1 MEIFKKKSLI
11 LKIVIALVVVI
22 LFNFSAPTV
31 SQANVAEVVG
41 GTLAEPVADLLLA
54 IADGAIYVVQNVL
67 FGMDVSLLKMA
78 VPTAGIWETV
88 GSIGGALLG
97 ALSFALIVVA
107 TGGTAIPALI
117 IPAIVGGGI
126 GAYAGH
132 GVAVDLLP
140 DSFYLPIYAISP
152 EEIFQNK
159 IGLLDVNFF
168 KPNEYEDITTE
179 DGQTITQESTASI
192 LQSTISSWYLT
203 LRNFAIVVLLV
214 VLLYIGIRIVTSSAS
229 QDRAKYKE
237 KLFSWVVALCLL
249 FFMHYIMSFATT
261 IVEAITEGINTINKP
276 ILLTLDLEE
285 LRTKNY
291 MIEVVG
297 EDGERGGV
305 SAVDYFEDAG
315 IVVDS
320 TVYWPTNLMGTV
332 RVDMQLDDDVTE
344 ENQLLR
350 RLGYTVL
357 FLILV
362 FYTIAFLII
371 YIKRLIMLAF
381 LTMIAP
387 LVAMTY
393 PIDKMNDGNAQA
405 FNMWLKEY
413 VYNLLIQPF
422 HLILYTMLVGSAIDF
437 ATENILYAV
446 VAMGFLFQAEKLLRK
461 FFGFDKAGTLDT
473 NGSTLAGMVGMAGIN
488 ALRRIGGIGKGGGK
502 SRNGS
507 SSENAGN
514 TGRVR
519 QADRGRSARDL
530 LNARQARLG
539 IQPAQNTN
547 NQDEN
552 NNDDD
557 SFDLH
562 LQDPTLASVGP
573 ETSSTPPDS
582 SNTSRDWQ
590 LRGNEAFNPEGP
602 RPETTDEKLDFLR
615 QSMNMGRDPRYANNL
630 NQPQPSPQQ
639 QGQQQPAPIR
649 QHVDHDQQ
657 PNPNNLN
664 PEQPLPPPEP
674 NEPLTLGQ
682 RLAKNFAA
690 TPDDTRGAGQW
701 LADGI
706 GQTWNESNLK
716 KGILE
721 SKEVA
726 KLKAVGA
733 KASKLKQNAGNKI
746 KNTKIGDKY
755 TLGDVAKGVKSY
767 SKPVRNTIRGA
778 ATVAGKAATYAVP
791 RAGKLYAKAVLG
803 ATAGLIGV
811 SAGLAT
817 SDDRNILSYGGA
829 GLAAGLAAGT
839 AGANIASNASRGIQD
854 VGEKAVSTY
863 TTAAKG
869 ADAEK
874 ARIKAKEDKAAMKD
888 KARQEKY
895 MNKLEVPKS
904 EMKQVME
911 EYQKYRQS
919 GITDDDIIIGA
930 MKADRDK
937 FGDGRANDERILLA
951 AIANETGRDNK
962 KIKEYGERLKELG
975 LSEDDVK
982 KFTNEVRNI
991 HKMI

>member
-22 LFNFSAPTV
+22 LFNFSAPTI
-31 SQANVAEVVG
+31 SQAGVAEVIG
-41 GTLAEPVADLLLA
+41 GTLAEPVLDLALA
-54 IADGAIYVVQNVL
+54 LGDGIMYIVQSLL
-67 FGMDVSLLKMA
+67 FGMDESLLKVA
-78 VPTAGIWETV
+78 VPGAGIIETV
-88 GSIGGALLG
+88 VS
-97 ALSFALIVVA
+97 
-107 TGGTAIPALI
+107 
-117 IPAIVGGGI
+117 IVGGILGI
-126 GAYAGH
+126 GAVIAVTIVTGGAALAAIIPSVVVGGMGAYVGH
-132 GVAVDLLP
+132 EIAVAALP

-152 EEIFQNK
+152 EAIFQNR

-168 KPNEYEDITTE
+168 SPNEYEDITTK
-179 DGQTITQESTASI
+179 DGQTITQESTAAT

-203 LRNFAIVVLLV
+203 LRNFAIVVLLI

-261 IVEAITEGINTINKP
+261 IVEAISEGINSINKP
-276 ILLTLDLEE
+276 ILITLSPELEE
-285 LRTKNY
+285 RNY
-291 MIEVVG
+291 KVEVVG
-297 EDGERGGV
+297 EDGERGSV
-305 SAVDYFEDAG
+305 PIREYFDEVG
-315 IVVDS
+315 LISDS
-320 TVYWPTNLMGTV
+320 GAYVWPTNLMGIV
-332 RVDMQLDDDVTE
+332 RLDMQMDQNVTE

-350 RLGYTVL
+350 RTGYTIL

-362 FYTIAFLII
+362 FYTVAFLFM

-413 VYNLLIQPF
+413 VFNLLIQPF

-530 LNARQARLG
+530 LNARQGNAA
-539 IQPAQNTN
+539 QPSLASQNIPANDDQNDVQTPM
-547 NQDEN
+547 QRMLEADEEN
-552 NNDDD
+552 NNFGNSQERDTFARNAYQPTSPNYTAQQYADVLRNVGYDDD
-557 SFDLH
+557 
-562 LQDPTLASVGP
+562 TI
-573 ETSSTPPDS
+573 
-582 SNTSRDWQ
+582 
-590 LRGNEAFNPEGP
+590 NEII
-602 RPETTDEKLDFLR
+602 RT
-615 QSMNMGRDPRYANNL
+615 DPRYANSL

-639 QGQQQPAPIR
+639 QQQQGQPQQPQIR
-649 QHVDHDQQ
+649 QHIDQSLQ
-657 PNPNNLN
+657 PDPNNLN
-664 PEQPLPPPEP
+664 PDRPLPPPNL

-682 RLAKNFAA
+682 RLDNNFLK
-690 TPDDTRGAGQW
+690 TSEDDTRGMGQW
-701 LADGI
+701 LADGVSK
-706 GQTWNESNLK
+706 TWNESQLK
-716 KGILE
+716 NTLQASPAARVGRKIG
-721 SKEVA
+721 A
-726 KLKAVGA
+726 GA
-733 KASKLKQNAGNKI
+733 KKVKDMANKNI
-746 KNTKIGDKY
+746 VEPTQKF
-755 TLGDVAKGVKSY
+755 VKGVP
-767 SKPVRNTIRGA
+767 KPVRNTIRGA
-778 ATVAGKAATYAVP
+778 ATVAGKAAAYAVP
-791 RAGKLYAKAVLG
+791 RAGKLYAKAALG
-803 ATAGLIGV
+803 ATAGLVGV
-811 SAGLAT
+811 AAGIAT
-817 SDDRNILSYGGA
+817 SDDRNIISYGGA

-839 AGANIASNASRGIQD
+839 AGTNIASNASRGIQD

-874 ARIKAKEDKAAMKD
+874 ARIQAKEDKAAMKD

-895 MNKLEVPKS
+895 MKKLEVPKS

-911 EYQKYRQS
+911 EYKKYRQS

-930 MKADRDK
+930 MKADEDK
-937 FGDGRANDERILLA
+937 FGRGRANDERILLA

-962 KIKEYGERLKELG
+962 RIKEYGERLKELG
-975 LSEDDVK
+975 LSDNDVK
-982 KFTNEVRNI
+982 KFTNEVRSI
-991 HKMI
+991 HKLI

>member
-11 LKIVIALVVVI
+11 LKIVIAIVVVI
-22 LFNFSAPTV
+22 LFNFSAPTI
-31 SQANVAEVVG
+31 SQASVAEVIGGTLLEPVLDLALALGDGIMYIVQSLLFGMDESLLKVAVPGAGIVETIVTIVGGILGIGAVIAVTIVTGGAALAAIIPSVVVG
-41 GTLAEPVADLLLA
+41 GT
-54 IADGAIYVVQNVL
+54 
-67 FGMDVSLLKMA
+67 
-78 VPTAGIWETV
+78 
-88 GSIGGALLG
+88 
-97 ALSFALIVVA
+97 
-107 TGGTAIPALI
+107 
-117 IPAIVGGGI
+117 
-126 GAYAGH
+126 GAYVGH
-132 GVAVDLLP
+132 EIAVAALP

-152 EEIFQNK
+152 EAIFQNR

-168 KPNEYEDITTE
+168 SPNEYEDITTE
-179 DGQTITQESTASI
+179 DGQTITQESTAAT

-203 LRNFAIVVLLV
+203 LRNFAIVVLLI

-261 IVEAITEGINTINKP
+261 VVEAISEGINSINKP
-276 ILLTLDLEE
+276 ILITLSSELEE
-285 LRTKNY
+285 KDY
-291 MIEVVG
+291 KVEVVG
-297 EDGERGGV
+297 EDGERGSV
-305 SAVDYFEDAG
+305 PIKEYFEDVG
-315 IVVDS
+315 LISDS
-320 TVYWPTNLMGTV
+320 GAYVWPTNLMGVV
-332 RVDMQLDDDVTE
+332 RLDMQMDQNETE

-350 RLGYTVL
+350 RVGYTML

-362 FYTIAFLII
+362 FYTVAFLFM

-413 VYNLLIQPF
+413 VFNLLIQPF
-422 HLILYTMLVGSAIDF
+422 HLILYTMLVGSALDF

-488 ALRRIGGIGKGGGK
+488 ALRRIGGIGGKGGGK

-507 SSENAGN
+507 GSENGGN

-530 LNARQARLG
+530 LNARQGNTDAQPRLG
-539 IQPAQNTN
+539 SQNIPANPDPDDVQTPM
-547 NQDEN
+547 QRMLEADEEN
-552 NNDDD
+552 NNFGNSQERDAQARSAYQPTSPNYTAQQYADVLRNVGYDDD
-557 SFDLH
+557 
-562 LQDPTLASVGP
+562 TI
-573 ETSSTPPDS
+573 
-582 SNTSRDWQ
+582 
-590 LRGNEAFNPEGP
+590 NEII
-602 RPETTDEKLDFLR
+602 RT
-615 QSMNMGRDPRYANNL
+615 DPRYANDFDQTQ
-630 NQPQPSPQQ
+630 QPQ
-639 QGQQQPAPIR
+639 IR

-657 PNPNNLN
+657 LDT
-664 PEQPLPPPEP
+664 

-682 RLAKNFAA
+682 RLDNNFLK
-690 TPDDTRGAGQW
+690 TSEDDTRGMGQW
-701 LADGI
+701 LADGVSK
-706 GQTWNESNLK
+706 TWNESQLK
-716 KGILE
+716 NTLQASPAARVGRKIG
-721 SKEVA
+721 A
-726 KLKAVGA
+726 GA
-733 KASKLKQNAGNKI
+733 KKVKDMANKNI
-746 KNTKIGDKY
+746 VEPTQKF
-755 TLGDVAKGVKSY
+755 VKGVP
-767 SKPVRNTIRGA
+767 KPVRNTIRGA

-791 RAGKLYAKAVLG
+791 RVGKLYAKAALG
-803 ATAGLIGV
+803 ATAGLVGV

-817 SDDRNILSYGGA
+817 SDDRNILAYGGA

-839 AGANIASNASRGIQD
+839 AGENIASNASRGIQD
-854 VGEKAVSTY
+854 IGEKAVSTY

-874 ARIKAKEDKAAMKD
+874 ARLQAKEDKAAMKD

-895 MNKLEVPKS
+895 MNKLDVPKS
-904 EMKQVME
+904 EIKQVME
-911 EYQKYRQS
+911 DYQKYRQS

>member
-1 MEIFKKKSLI
+1 METFKKKSLV
-11 LKIVIALVVVI
+11 LKIVIAIVVVI
-22 LFNFSAPTV
+22 LFNFSAPTM
-31 SQANVAEVVG
+31 SRAENVAEVVG

-54 IADGAIYVVQNVL
+54 IGDGVVYVVQNVL

-88 GSIGGALLG
+88 GTIGGAILG
-97 ALSFALIVVA
+97 ALSTALIVVA

-132 GVAVDLLP
+132 GVAVELLP

-152 EEIFQNK
+152 EEIFQNN

-168 KPNEYEDITTE
+168 NPNEYEDITTE
-179 DGQTITQESTASI
+179 DGQTITQESTASK
-192 LQSTISSWYLT
+192 LQATISSWYLT

-214 VLLYIGIRIVTSSAS
+214 VLLYIGIKIVTSSAS

-261 IVEAITEGINTINKP
+261 MVEAITEGINTINKP
-276 ILLTLDLEE
+276 ILLTLSLDEIKD
-285 LRTKNY
+285 RDYK
-291 MIEVVG
+291 IEVVG

-305 SAVDYFEDAG
+305 SAADYFEEAG

-320 TVYWPTNLMGTV
+320 TVYWPTNLMGVV
-332 RVDMQLDDDVTE
+332 RLDMQMDNGVTE
-344 ENQLLR
+344 ENQILR

-362 FYTIAFLII
+362 FYTVAFLII
-371 YIKRLIMLAF
+371 YLRRLIMLAF

-413 VYNLLIQPF
+413 VFNLLIQPF
-422 HLILYTMLVGSAIDF
+422 HLILYTMLVGSALDF

-488 ALRRIGGIGKGGGK
+488 ALRRIGGVGKGGGK

-507 SSENAGN
+507 SSENGGN

-530 LNARQARLG
+530 LNARQGNAG
-539 IQPAQNTN
+539 TQPSLASQNIPANDDQNDVQTPM
-547 NQDEN
+547 QRMLEADEEN
-552 NNDDD
+552 NNWGDSQERDTFARSTYQPASPNYTAQQYADVLRNVGYDDD
-557 SFDLH
+557 
-562 LQDPTLASVGP
+562 TI
-573 ETSSTPPDS
+573 
-582 SNTSRDWQ
+582 
-590 LRGNEAFNPEGP
+590 NEII
-602 RPETTDEKLDFLR
+602 RT
-615 QSMNMGRDPRYANNL
+615 DPRYANDF
-630 NQPQPSPQQ
+630 NQPQPSAPQP
-639 QGQQQPAPIR
+639 GQQQPPTIR
-649 QHVDHDQQ
+649 QHIDQSAQ
-657 PNPNNLN
+657 PDPNNLN
-664 PEQPLPPPEP
+664 PDHPLPPTEP

-682 RLAKNFAA
+682 RLDNNFLK
-690 TPDDTRGAGQW
+690 TSEDDTRGMGQW
-701 LADGI
+701 LADGVSK
-706 GQTWNESNLK
+706 TWNESQLK
-716 KGILE
+716 NTLQA
-721 SKEVA
+721 SPVA
-726 KLKAVGA
+726 RMGRQVGA
-733 KASKLKQNAGNKI
+733 GAKKI
-746 KNTKIGDKY
+746 KDIANKNIVEPTQKF
-755 TLGDVAKGVKSY
+755 VKGMP
-767 SKPVRNTIRGA
+767 KPVRNTIRGA
-778 ATVAGKAATYAVP
+778 ATVAGKAAAYAVP
-791 RAGKLYAKAVLG
+791 RAGKLYAKAALG
-803 ATAGLIGV
+803 ATAGLVGV
-811 SAGLAT
+811 AAGLAT
-817 SDDRNILSYGGA
+817 SDDRNILSYGGT

-839 AGANIASNASRGIQD
+839 AGTNIASNASRGIQN

-874 ARIKAKEDKAAMKD
+874 ARIQAKEDKAAMKD

-904 EMKQVME
+904 EMKRVME
-911 EYQKYRQS
+911 DYQKYRQS

-930 MKADRDK
+930 MKADEDK
-937 FGDGRANDERILLA
+937 FGRGRANDERILLA

-975 LSEDDVK
+975 LSDNDVK
-982 KFTNEVRNI
+982 KFTDEVRSI
-991 HKMI
+991 HKLI

>member
-22 LFNFSAPTV
+22 LFNFSAPTI
-31 SQANVAEVVG
+31 SQAGVAEVIG
-41 GTLAEPVADLLLA
+41 GTLAEPVLDLALA
-54 IADGAIYVVQNVL
+54 LGDGIMYIVQSLL
-67 FGMDVSLLKMA
+67 FGMDESLLKVA
-78 VPTAGIWETV
+78 VPGAGIVETV
-88 GSIGGALLG
+88 ATIAGGILGIAAVVAVTVVTGGA
-97 ALSFALIVVA
+97 ALAAIIPGVVV
-107 TGGTAIPALI
+107 GGT
-117 IPAIVGGGI
+117 
-126 GAYAGH
+126 GAYVGH
-132 GVAVDLLP
+132 EIAVAALP

-152 EEIFQNK
+152 ESIFQNR

-168 KPNEYEDITTE
+168 SPNEYEDITTK
-179 DGQTITQESTASI
+179 DGQTITQESTAAT

-203 LRNFAIVVLLV
+203 LRNFAIVVLLI

-261 IVEAITEGINTINKP
+261 VVEAISEGINSINKP
-276 ILLTLDLEE
+276 ILITLSSELE
-285 LRTKNY
+285 KKDY
-291 MIEVVG
+291 KVEVVG
-297 EDGERGGV
+297 EDGERGSV
-305 SAVDYFEDAG
+305 PIKEYFEDVG
-315 IVVDS
+315 LISDS
-320 TVYWPTNLMGTV
+320 GAYVWPTNLMGVV
-332 RVDMQLDDDVTE
+332 RLDMQMDQNETE

-350 RLGYTVL
+350 RVGYTML

-362 FYTIAFLII
+362 FYTVAFLFM

-413 VYNLLIQPF
+413 VFNLLIQPF
-422 HLILYTMLVGSAIDF
+422 HLILYTMLVGSALDF

-488 ALRRIGGIGKGGGK
+488 ALRRIGGVGRKSGGK

-507 SSENAGN
+507 GSENGGN

-530 LNARQARLG
+530 LNARQGNTDAQPRLG
-539 IQPAQNTN
+539 SQNIPANADQDDAQTPLQRMLEADEENDNFGNSQERDVQARNAYQPTSPNYTAQQYADVLRNVGY
-547 NQDEN
+547 
-552 NNDDD
+552 DDD
-557 SFDLH
+557 
-562 LQDPTLASVGP
+562 TI
-573 ETSSTPPDS
+573 
-582 SNTSRDWQ
+582 
-590 LRGNEAFNPEGP
+590 NEII
-602 RPETTDEKLDFLR
+602 RT
-615 QSMNMGRDPRYANNL
+615 DPRYANDF
-630 NQPQPSPQQ
+630 NQPQPSVPQP
-639 QGQQQPAPIR
+639 GQQQPPTIR
-649 QHVDHDQQ
+649 QHIDQSVQ
-657 PNPNNLN
+657 PDPNNLN
-664 PEQPLPPPEP
+664 PDQPLPPPEP

-682 RLAKNFAA
+682 RLDNNFLK
-690 TPDDTRGAGQW
+690 TSEDDTRGMGQW
-701 LADGI
+701 LDDGVSK
-706 GQTWNESNLK
+706 TWNESQLK
-716 KGILE
+716 NKLVE
-721 SKEVA
+721 SPAANMVR
-726 KLKAVGA
+726 
-733 KASKLKQNAGNKI
+733 
-746 KNTKIGDKY
+746 KIGAGATKVKDMANKNIVEP
-755 TLGDVAKGVKSY
+755 TQKFVKGVP
-767 SKPVRNTIRGA
+767 KPVRNTIRGA
-778 ATVAGKAATYAVP
+778 ATVAGKAAAYAVP
-791 RAGKLYAKAVLG
+791 RVGKLYAKAALG
-803 ATAGLIGV
+803 ATAGLVGV

-817 SDDRNILSYGGA
+817 SDDRNILAYGGA

-839 AGANIASNASRGIQD
+839 AGENIASNASRGIQD
-854 VGEKAVSTY
+854 IGEKAVSTY

-895 MNKLEVPKS
+895 MNKLDVPKS
-904 EMKQVME
+904 EIKQVME
-911 EYQKYRQS
+911 DYQKYRQS

>member
-11 LKIVIALVVVI
+11 LKIVIAIVVVI

-168 KPNEYEDITTE
+168 SPNEYEDITTK

-285 LRTKNY
+285 LRKKNY

-362 FYTIAFLII
+362 FYTIAF
-371 YIKRLIMLAF
+371 
-381 LTMIAP
+381 
-387 LVAMTY
+387 
-393 PIDKMNDGNAQA
+393 
-405 FNMWLKEY
+405 
-413 VYNLLIQPF
+413 
-422 HLILYTMLVGSAIDF
+422 
-437 ATENILYAV
+437 
-446 VAMGFLFQAEKLLRK
+446 
-461 FFGFDKAGTLDT
+461 
-473 NGSTLAGMVGMAGIN
+473 
-488 ALRRIGGIGKGGGK
+488 
-502 SRNGS
+502 
-507 SSENAGN
+507 
-514 TGRVR
+514 
-519 QADRGRSARDL
+519 
-530 LNARQARLG
+530 
-539 IQPAQNTN
+539 
-547 NQDEN
+547 
-552 NNDDD
+552 
-557 SFDLH
+557 
-562 LQDPTLASVGP
+562 
-573 ETSSTPPDS
+573 
-582 SNTSRDWQ
+582 
-590 LRGNEAFNPEGP
+590 
-602 RPETTDEKLDFLR
+602 
-615 QSMNMGRDPRYANNL
+615 
-630 NQPQPSPQQ
+630 
-639 QGQQQPAPIR
+639 
-649 QHVDHDQQ
+649 
-657 PNPNNLN
+657 
-664 PEQPLPPPEP
+664 
-674 NEPLTLGQ
+674 
-682 RLAKNFAA
+682 
-690 TPDDTRGAGQW
+690 
-701 LADGI
+701 
-706 GQTWNESNLK
+706 
-716 KGILE
+716 
-721 SKEVA
+721 
-726 KLKAVGA
+726 
-733 KASKLKQNAGNKI
+733 
-746 KNTKIGDKY
+746 
-755 TLGDVAKGVKSY
+755 
-767 SKPVRNTIRGA
+767 
-778 ATVAGKAATYAVP
+778 
-791 RAGKLYAKAVLG
+791 
-803 ATAGLIGV
+803 
-811 SAGLAT
+811 
-817 SDDRNILSYGGA
+817 
-829 GLAAGLAAGT
+829 
-839 AGANIASNASRGIQD
+839 
-854 VGEKAVSTY
+854 
-863 TTAAKG
+863 
-869 ADAEK
+869 
-874 ARIKAKEDKAAMKD
+874 
-888 KARQEKY
+888 
-895 MNKLEVPKS
+895 
-904 EMKQVME
+904 
-911 EYQKYRQS
+911 
-919 GITDDDIIIGA
+919 
-930 MKADRDK
+930 
-937 FGDGRANDERILLA
+937 
-951 AIANETGRDNK
+951 
-962 KIKEYGERLKELG
+962 
-975 LSEDDVK
+975 
-982 KFTNEVRNI
+982 
-991 HKMI
+991 

>member
-22 LFNFSAPTV
+22 LFNFSAPTI
-31 SQANVAEVVG
+31 SQAGVAEVIG
-41 GTLAEPVADLLLA
+41 GTLAEPVLDLALA
-54 IADGAIYVVQNVL
+54 LGDGIMYIVQSLL
-67 FGMDVSLLKMA
+67 FGMDESLLKVA
-78 VPTAGIWETV
+78 VPGAGIVETV
-88 GSIGGALLG
+88 ATIAGGILGIAAVVAVTVVTGGA
-97 ALSFALIVVA
+97 ALAAIIPGVVV
-107 TGGTAIPALI
+107 GGT
-117 IPAIVGGGI
+117 
-126 GAYAGH
+126 GAYVGH
-132 GVAVDLLP
+132 EISVAALP

-152 EEIFQNK
+152 ESIFQNR
-159 IGLLDVNFF
+159 IGVLDVNFF
-168 KPNEYEDITTE
+168 SPNEYEDITTE
-179 DGQTITQESTASI
+179 DGQTITQESTAAT

-203 LRNFAIVVLLV
+203 LRNFAIVVLLI
-214 VLLYIGIRIVTSSAS
+214 VLLYIGIRIVASSAS
-229 QDRAKYKE
+229 QERAKYKE

-261 IVEAITEGINTINKP
+261 VVEAISEGINNINKP
-276 ILLTLDLEE
+276 ILITLSSELEE
-285 LRTKNY
+285 KDY
-291 MIEVVG
+291 KVEVVG
-297 EDGERGGV
+297 EDGERGSV
-305 SAVDYFEDAG
+305 PIKEYFEDVG
-315 IVVDS
+315 LISDS
-320 TVYWPTNLMGTV
+320 GAYVWPTNLMGVV
-332 RVDMQLDDDVTE
+332 RLDMQMDQNETE

-350 RLGYTVL
+350 RVGYTML

-362 FYTIAFLII
+362 FYTVAFLFM

-413 VYNLLIQPF
+413 VFNLLIQPF
-422 HLILYTMLVGSAIDF
+422 HLILYTMLVGSALDF

-488 ALRRIGGIGKGGGK
+488 ALRRIGGIGGKGGGK

-507 SSENAGN
+507 GSENGGN

-530 LNARQARLG
+530 LNARQGNTDAQPRLG
-539 IQPAQNTN
+539 SQNIPANADQDDAQTPLQRMLAADEENENFGNSQERDVQARNAYQPTSPNYTAQQYADVLRNVGY
-547 NQDEN
+547 
-552 NNDDD
+552 DDD
-557 SFDLH
+557 
-562 LQDPTLASVGP
+562 TI
-573 ETSSTPPDS
+573 
-582 SNTSRDWQ
+582 
-590 LRGNEAFNPEGP
+590 NEII
-602 RPETTDEKLDFLR
+602 RT
-615 QSMNMGRDPRYANNL
+615 DPRYANNFDQTQ
-630 NQPQPSPQQ
+630 QPQ
-639 QGQQQPAPIR
+639 IR

-657 PNPNNLN
+657 L
-664 PEQPLPPPEP
+664 EP

-682 RLAKNFAA
+682 RLRNNFSASEE
-690 TPDDTRGAGQW
+690 DTRGAGQW
-701 LADGI
+701 IAQGVSK
-706 GQTWNESNLK
+706 TWNESQLK
-716 KGILE
+716 NRLIDSPPARLGRQI
-721 SKEVA
+721 
-726 KLKAVGA
+726 GA
-733 KASKLKQNAGNKI
+733 KATKVKDMAANGANKVRKTI
-746 KNTKIGDKY
+746 P
-755 TLGDVAKGVKSY
+755 
-767 SKPVRNTIRGA
+767 KPLRNTIRGA

-791 RAGKLYAKAVLG
+791 RVGKLYAKAALG
-803 ATAGLIGV
+803 ATAGLVGV

-817 SDDRNILSYGGA
+817 SDDRNILAYGGA

-839 AGANIASNASRGIQD
+839 AGENIASNASRGIQD
-854 VGEKAVSTY
+854 IGEKAVSTY

-874 ARIKAKEDKAAMKD
+874 ARLQAKEDKAAMKD

-895 MNKLEVPKS
+895 MNKLDVPKS
-904 EMKQVME
+904 EIKQVME
-911 EYQKYRQS
+911 DYQKYRQS

>member
-22 LFNFSAPTV
+22 LFNFSAPTI
-31 SQANVAEVVG
+31 SQAGVAEVIG
-41 GTLAEPVADLLLA
+41 GTLAEPVLDLALA
-54 IADGAIYVVQNVL
+54 IGDGIMYIVQSLL
-67 FGMDVSLLKMA
+67 FGMDESLLKVA
-78 VPTAGIWETV
+78 VPGAGIVET
-88 GSIGGALLG
+88 
-97 ALSFALIVVA
+97 IV
-107 TGGTAIPALI
+107 T
-117 IPAIVGGGI
+117 IVGGILGI
-126 GAYAGH
+126 GAVIAVTIVTGGAALAAIIPSVVVGGTGAYVGH
-132 GVAVDLLP
+132 EIAVAALP

-152 EEIFQNK
+152 EAIFQNR

-168 KPNEYEDITTE
+168 SPNEYEDITTE
-179 DGQTITQESTASI
+179 DGQTITQESTAAT

-203 LRNFAIVVLLV
+203 LRNFAIVVLLI

-261 IVEAITEGINTINKP
+261 VVEAISEGINSINKP
-276 ILLTLDLEE
+276 ILITLSPELEE
-285 LRTKNY
+285 RDYKV
-291 MIEVVG
+291 EVVG
-297 EDGERGGV
+297 EDGERGSV
-305 SAVDYFEDAG
+305 PIREYFDEVGLISNSGAY
-315 IVVDS
+315 V
-320 TVYWPTNLMGTV
+320 WPTNLMGIV
-332 RVDMQLDDDVTE
+332 RLDMQMDQNVTE

-350 RLGYTVL
+350 RTGYTIL

-362 FYTIAFLII
+362 FYTVAFLFM

-413 VYNLLIQPF
+413 VFNLLIQPF
-422 HLILYTMLVGSAIDF
+422 HLILYTMLVGSAIEF

-488 ALRRIGGIGKGGGK
+488 ALRRIGGIGGKGGGK

-507 SSENAGN
+507 SSENTGN

-530 LNARQARLG
+530 LNARQ
-539 IQPAQNTN
+539 QNVQRSGQQQISQSRNSNDVSENFELPINEPEDANKTPL
-547 NQDEN
+547 QRMFDADEEN
-552 NNDDD
+552 NSLNPQERDAFAREAYGQPTSPNYTMREYADMLKNVGYDDNEINDI
-557 SFDLH
+557 
-562 LQDPTLASVGP
+562 
-573 ETSSTPPDS
+573 
-582 SNTSRDWQ
+582 
-590 LRGNEAFNPEGP
+590 LR
-602 RPETTDEKLDFLR
+602 K
-615 QSMNMGRDPRYANNL
+615 DPRYANEFAQQ
-630 NQPQPSPQQ
+630 NQQKMLDAYDNNYGTEEWDSQERDAMAREAYGQPESPNYTMREYADVLRNSGFEEDDINEILRSDPRYANEFAQQ
-639 QGQQQPAPIR
+639 QS
-649 QHVDHDQQ
+649 
-657 PNPNNLN
+657 
-664 PEQPLPPPEP
+664 PESIPEP
-674 NEPLTLGQ
+674 EPQTIPINVREMADRNEN
-682 RLAKNFAA
+682 REIDKNKFS
-690 TPDDTRGAGQW
+690 R
-701 LADGI
+701 I
-706 GQTWNESNLK
+706 
-716 KGILE
+716 
-721 SKEVA
+721 
-726 KLKAVGA
+726 
-733 KASKLKQNAGNKI
+733 
-746 KNTKIGDKY
+746 
-755 TLGDVAKGVKSY
+755 KGVA
-767 SKPVRNTIRGA
+767 G
-778 ATVAGKAATYAVP
+778 VAGKAAAYALP
-791 RAGKLYAKAVLG
+791 RAGKLYAKAALG
-803 ATAGLIGV
+803 ATAGLVGV
-811 SAGLAT
+811 AAGIAT
-817 SDDRNILSYGGA
+817 SDDMNVLKYGATGV
-829 GLAAGLAAGT
+829 AAGLVAGT
-839 AGANIASNASRGIQD
+839 AGTNIASNASRGIQD
-854 VGEKAVSTY
+854 LGENIVSTY
-863 TTAAKG
+863 TKAGGGEA
-869 ADAEK
+869 AEK

-930 MKADRDK
+930 MKADEDE
-937 FGDGRANDERILLA
+937 FGKGRANDERILLA

-975 LSEDDVK
+975 LTDKDVK
-982 KFTNEVRNI
+982 KFTDGVRNI

>member
-22 LFNFSAPTV
+22 LFNFSAPTI
-31 SQANVAEVVG
+31 SQAGVAEVIG
-41 GTLAEPVADLLLA
+41 GTLAEPVLDLALA
-54 IADGAIYVVQNVL
+54 LGDGIMYIVQSLL
-67 FGMDVSLLKMA
+67 FGMDESLLKVA
-78 VPTAGIWETV
+78 VPGAGIVETV
-88 GSIGGALLG
+88 ATIAGGILGIAAVVAVTVVTGGA
-97 ALSFALIVVA
+97 ALAAIIPGVVV
-107 TGGTAIPALI
+107 GGT
-117 IPAIVGGGI
+117 
-126 GAYAGH
+126 GAYVGH
-132 GVAVDLLP
+132 EIAVAALP

-152 EEIFQNK
+152 ESIFQNR

-168 KPNEYEDITTE
+168 SPNEYEDITTE
-179 DGQTITQESTASI
+179 DGQTITQESTAAT

-203 LRNFAIVVLLV
+203 LRNFAIVVLLI

-261 IVEAITEGINTINKP
+261 VVEAISEGINSINKP
-276 ILLTLDLEE
+276 ILITLSSELEE
-285 LRTKNY
+285 KDY
-291 MIEVVG
+291 KVEVVG
-297 EDGERGGV
+297 EDGERGSV
-305 SAVDYFEDAG
+305 PIKEYFEDVG
-315 IVVDS
+315 LISDS
-320 TVYWPTNLMGTV
+320 GAYVWPTNLMGVV
-332 RVDMQLDDDVTE
+332 RLDMQMDQNETE

-350 RLGYTVL
+350 RVGYTML

-362 FYTIAFLII
+362 FYTVAFLFM

-413 VYNLLIQPF
+413 VFNLLIQPF
-422 HLILYTMLVGSAIDF
+422 HLILYTMLVGSALDF

-488 ALRRIGGIGKGGGK
+488 ALRRIGGIGGKGGGK

-507 SSENAGN
+507 GSENGGN

-530 LNARQARLG
+530 LNARQGNTDAQPRLG
-539 IQPAQNTN
+539 SQNIPANPDPDDVQTPM
-547 NQDEN
+547 QRMLEADEEN
-552 NNDDD
+552 NNFGNSQERDAQARSAYQPTSPNYTAQQYADVLRNVGYDDD
-557 SFDLH
+557 
-562 LQDPTLASVGP
+562 TI
-573 ETSSTPPDS
+573 
-582 SNTSRDWQ
+582 
-590 LRGNEAFNPEGP
+590 NEII
-602 RPETTDEKLDFLR
+602 RT
-615 QSMNMGRDPRYANNL
+615 DPRYANDFDQTQ
-630 NQPQPSPQQ
+630 QPQ
-639 QGQQQPAPIR
+639 IR

-657 PNPNNLN
+657 LDT
-664 PEQPLPPPEP
+664 

-682 RLAKNFAA
+682 RLDNNFLK
-690 TPDDTRGAGQW
+690 TSEDDTRGMGQW
-701 LADGI
+701 LADGVSK
-706 GQTWNESNLK
+706 TWNESQLK
-716 KGILE
+716 NTLQASPAARVGRKIG
-721 SKEVA
+721 A
-726 KLKAVGA
+726 GA
-733 KASKLKQNAGNKI
+733 KKVKDMANKNI
-746 KNTKIGDKY
+746 VEPTQKF
-755 TLGDVAKGVKSY
+755 VKGVP
-767 SKPVRNTIRGA
+767 KPVRNTIRGA

-791 RAGKLYAKAVLG
+791 RVGKLYAKAALG
-803 ATAGLIGV
+803 ATAGLVGV

-817 SDDRNILSYGGA
+817 SDDRNILAYGGA

-839 AGANIASNASRGIQD
+839 AGENIASNASRGIQD
-854 VGEKAVSTY
+854 IGEKAVSTY

-874 ARIKAKEDKAAMKD
+874 ARLQAKEDKAAMKD

-895 MNKLEVPKS
+895 MNKLDVPKS
-904 EMKQVME
+904 AIKQVME
-911 EYQKYRQS
+911 DYQKYRQS